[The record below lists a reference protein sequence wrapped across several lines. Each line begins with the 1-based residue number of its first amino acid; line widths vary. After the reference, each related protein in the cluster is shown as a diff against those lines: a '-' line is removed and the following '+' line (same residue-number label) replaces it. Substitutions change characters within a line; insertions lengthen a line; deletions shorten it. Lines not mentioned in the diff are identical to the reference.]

1 MQLPQTLMQSLNG
14 VPGFMPE
21 AFLAAHTQEAPVSV
35 RVNPNKSYDLS
46 HLLLD
51 QSVPWCS
58 SGYYLK
64 ERPVFTLDPGI
75 HGGAYYVQEASS
87 MFLEFALQ
95 QILGDLRGLYGL
107 DLCAAPGGKATLLS
121 SLPQFSLVLAN
132 EIIRTRVTILHENA
146 VKWGQPKLFVSNND
160 PSAFKRLEGF
170 FDVMVVDA
178 PCSGSG
184 LFRKDPS
191 ALDEWSPQNV
201 QLCASRQQRILAD
214 AIPALKDGGILVYST
229 CSYSA
234 EEDEDILQ
242 WLVGEMGFSPIGL
255 QVPQDYGI
263 IETRSANGGIGYR
276 FFPDKVRGEGFF
288 ISCLQQT
295 GGASSGSH
303 SAYRYEKSSTSAS
316 YHQGLKGW
324 VDEGLE
330 IRVRSRENE
339 LFLIPAALEQALQEL
354 EQVLHL
360 RKSGVRA
367 GAMMRDQFIP
377 DHELVLSQYLSGSAP
392 RIELTREEALRFL
405 RKQDV
410 NPQGSSKGWFTVTHA
425 GLPVGLIKHLGN
437 RVNNYYPSSWRIL
450 MS

>member
-1 MQLPQTLMQSLNG
+1 MQSLDV

-21 AFLAAHTQEAPVSV
+21 AFLAAHTQEPPVSI
-35 RVNPNKSYDLS
+35 RVNPHKPYNLT
-46 HLLLD
+46 HLLPD
-51 QSVPWCS
+51 AQVPWCAS
-58 SGYYLK
+58 AYYLK
-64 ERPVFTLDPGI
+64 ERPSFTLDPGI

-87 MFLEFALQ
+87 MFLDYALRKA
-95 QILGDLRGLYGL
+95 LGDQQGLYAL

-146 VKWGQPKLFVSNND
+146 VKWGEPKLLVTNND
-160 PSAFKRLEGF
+160 PSAFQRLEDF

-191 ALDEWSPQNV
+191 ALDEWSPQHV
-201 QLCASRQQRILAD
+201 IHCASRQQRILAD
-214 AIPALKDGGILVYST
+214 ALPALKEGGILVYST
-229 CSYSA
+229 CSYST

-242 WLVGEMGFSPIGL
+242 WLVGEMGFTAIDL
-255 QVPQDYGI
+255 QVPAEWGI
-263 IETRSANGGIGYR
+263 VQTTSANGGIGYR
-276 FFPDKVRGEGFF
+276 FFPDKLRGEGFF
-288 ISCLQQT
+288 ISCLQKT
-295 GGASSGSH
+295 VGGSSGRHMAS
-303 SAYRYEKSSTSAS
+303 RYEKSNKSAS
-316 YHQGLKGW
+316 YHAGLKGW
-324 VDEGLE
+324 VDERAD

-339 LFLIPAALEQALQEL
+339 LFLVPADLEPALQEL

-377 DHELVLSQYLSGSAP
+377 DHELVLSRYLSGSAP
-392 RIELTREEALRFL
+392 RIELGREEALRFL
-405 RKQDV
+405 RKQDIH
-410 NPQGSSKGWFTVTHA
+410 PEGSGKGWFAVTHG
-425 GLPVGLIKHLGN
+425 GLPIGLIKHLGN

>member
-1 MQLPQTLMQSLNG
+1 MQLPQTLLQSLNG

-21 AFLAAHTQEAPVSV
+21 AFLAAHTDEPPVSI

-46 HLLLD
+46 HLLLETK
-51 QSVPWCS
+51 VPWTS

-64 ERPVFTLDPGI
+64 ERPSFTLDPGI

-87 MFLEFALQ
+87 MFVEFALRQLLTDQ
-95 QILGDLRGLYGL
+95 QGLYGL

-121 SLPQFSLVLAN
+121 TLPQFNMVLAN

-146 VKWGQPKLFVSNND
+146 VKWGEPKLFVSNND

-184 LFRKDPS
+184 LFRKDPT
-191 ALDEWSPQNV
+191 ALDEWSPQHV

-214 AIPALKDGGILVYST
+214 ALPALKEGGILVYST
-229 CSYSA
+229 CSYST

-242 WLVGEMGFSPIGL
+242 WLVGEMGFSAVAL
-255 QVPQDYGI
+255 QVPEEWGI
-263 IETRSANGGIGYR
+263 VQTTSANGGIGYR
-276 FFPDKVRGEGFF
+276 FFPDRLRGEGFF
-288 ISCLQQT
+288 ISCLQKT
-295 GGASSGSH
+295 SAGSSGDRGVH
-303 SAYRYEKSSTSAS
+303 RYEKSSKSAS

-324 VDEGLE
+324 VDEGQD

-339 LFLIPAALEQALQEL
+339 LFLIPASAESALQEL

-377 DHELVLSQYLSGSAP
+377 DHELVLSRYVSAAAP
-392 RIELTREEALRFL
+392 RIELDREAALRFL
-405 RKQDV
+405 RKQDIH
-410 NPQGSSKGWFTVTHA
+410 PEGSGKGWFAVTHG
-425 GLPVGLIKHLGN
+425 GLPLGLIKHLGN

>member
-14 VPGFMPE
+14 VAGFMPE
-21 AFLAAHTQEAPVSV
+21 AFLAAHTLEAPVSV

-46 HLLLD
+46 HLLLN
-51 QSVPWCS
+51 QRVPWS
-58 SGYYLK
+58 AQGFYLK
-64 ERPVFTLDPGI
+64 ERPSFTLDPGI

-95 QILGDLRGLYGL
+95 QVLHDQQGLYAL

-121 SLPQFSLVLAN
+121 SMPQFSLVLAN

-146 VKWGQPKLFVSNND
+146 VKWGEPKLLVSNND
-160 PSAFKRLEGF
+160 PSAFNKLDGF

-191 ALDEWSPQNV
+191 ALDEWSVQNV
-201 QLCASRQQRILAD
+201 QLCAARQQRILSD
-214 AIPALKDGGILVYST
+214 ALPALKDGGVLVYST
-229 CSYSA
+229 CSYSP
-234 EEDEDILQ
+234 EEDEEILQ
-242 WLVGEMGFSPIGL
+242 WLVGEHGLTAIDL
-255 QVPQDYGI
+255 QVPQDWGI
-263 IETRSANGGIGYR
+263 VKTASANGGIGYR
-276 FFPDKVRGEGFF
+276 FFPDKLKGEGFF
-288 ISCLQQT
+288 ISCLQKT
-295 GGASSGSH
+295 GGGKSGIRTAS
-303 SAYRYEKSSTSAS
+303 RYEKSIKSAS
-316 YHQGLKGW
+316 YHQGLKTW

-330 IRVRSRENE
+330 IRVRSRDNE
-339 LFLIPAALEQALQEL
+339 LILIPAALEPAMQEL

-367 GAMMRDQFIP
+367 GALMRDQFIP
-377 DHELVLSQYLSGSAP
+377 DHELVLSQYLSRSAP
-392 RIELTREEALRFL
+392 RIELTREEALCFL
-405 RKQDV
+405 RKQDI
-410 NPQGSSKGWFTVTHA
+410 NPQGSSKGWFTVTHG
-425 GLPVGLIKHLGN
+425 GLPIGLIKHLGN

>member
-14 VPGFMPE
+14 VSGFMPE
-21 AFLAAHTQEAPVSV
+21 AFLAAHTHEPPVSV
-35 RVNPNKSYDLS
+35 RINPNKSYELS
-46 HLLLD
+46 HLFLD
-51 QSVPWCS
+51 QPVPWCS
-58 SGYYLK
+58 TGFYLK
-64 ERPVFTLDPGI
+64 ERPSFTLDPGI

-87 MFLEFALQ
+87 MFLEFAIQ
-95 QILGDLRGLYGL
+95 QVLGDQRGLYGL

-146 VKWGQPKLFVSNND
+146 VKWGEPKLFVSNND

-170 FDVMVVDA
+170 FDVVMVDA

-191 ALDEWSPQNV
+191 ALDEWSLQHV
-201 QLCASRQQRILAD
+201 QLCAARQQRILAD
-214 AIPALKDGGILVYST
+214 ALPALKEGGVLVYST

-234 EEDEDILQ
+234 EEDEDILR
-242 WLVGEMGFSPIGL
+242 WLVGEMGLRAMEL
-255 QVPQDYGI
+255 QVPPDWGVV
-263 IETRSANGGIGYR
+263 ETDSGNGGIGYR
-276 FFPDKVRGEGFF
+276 FFPDKVKGEGFF
-288 ISCLQQT
+288 ISCLQKT
-295 GGASSGSH
+295 VGGPSGSNG
-303 SAYRYEKSSTSAS
+303 AYRYEKTGKSAS

-324 VDEGLE
+324 VDDGLE

-339 LFLIPAALEQALQEL
+339 LFLIPAVLEPALQEL

-367 GAMMRDQFIP
+367 GALMRDQFIP
-377 DHELVLSQYLSGSAP
+377 DHELVLSQYLSASAS

-405 RKQDV
+405 RKQDI
-410 NPQGSSKGWFTVTHA
+410 NPAGSSKGWFTVTHG
-425 GLPVGLIKHLGN
+425 GLPIGLIKHLGN